1 MSSGVD
7 SSGSFIGPTE
17 NPGGSLFIDG
27 SFAAAEG
34 VVIAGNNPADGSEG
48 FSYPAAT
55 AEEVGRAV
63 ASSRRA
69 LNGIWLETSPGLRK
83 KQLCDFASAIV
94 ANASGLAAY
103 DSLDT
108 GKPISMALGEARR
121 GAMPGQTSVLVN
133 TQAKTLPAA
142 HSAKW
147 LQVLASNAS
156 VQ

>member
-63 ASSRRA
+63 TSSRRA
-69 LNGIWLETSPGLRK
+69 LNGIWLETSPGACVKSSSVILPVPLWLMRVGWRPMTLSTRENRSAWRWGK
-83 KQLCDFASAIV
+83 CQSPRDLFGITQKQ
-94 ANASGLAAY
+94 
-103 DSLDT
+103 
-108 GKPISMALGEARR
+108 
-121 GAMPGQTSVLVN
+121 
-133 TQAKTLPAA
+133 
-142 HSAKW
+142 
-147 LQVLASNAS
+147 
-156 VQ
+156 